1 MIFSADAPYGQ
12 IAIKAKQKGSKNFGF
27 SRELMD
33 YTFNYE
39 LPYDKWVNIE
49 LVSEFD
55 KDKSSLK
62 QNYLL
67 MEKKLVVK
75 QSEQMVLVLWIKQ
88 QVNSKIY
95 IHLKIHHHSLS
106 PLQYIGDGKN
116 AFSGMIT
123 DIEHNS
129 LRNKSINP
137 LKSELDKILLNPK
150 YIKKDK
156 LTSDDLVFENIDKSK
171 YNITSEIK
179 QINKNKAIINVTI
192 SDKNHP
198 DTFINKNIILNL
210 EDKANIIEVPKPNKP
225 KKPDDNKKS
234 KEKKPI
240 QMSNAS
246 YNIAITFAIIFGI
259 ATGILLSIIG
269 FMKRKYHKLN
279 KNK

>member
-1 MIFSADAPYGQ
+1 
-12 IAIKAKQKGSKNFGF
+12 
-27 SRELMD
+27 
-33 YTFNYE
+33 
-39 LPYDKWVNIE
+39 
-49 LVSEFD
+49 
-55 KDKSSLK
+55 
-62 QNYLL
+62 
-67 MEKKLVVK
+67 
-75 QSEQMVLVLWIKQ
+75 
-88 QVNSKIY
+88 
-95 IHLKIHHHSLS
+95 
-106 PLQYIGDGKN
+106 
-116 AFSGMIT
+116 MIT